1 MKQSALRRLDLCRH
15 SAGVRESCGMS
26 PLPAPVTHSCSAP
39 CHCDAFLC
47 SHQTKFNPSIYSNFC
62 AIDFQEPAFPR
73 LTPGE
78 WHQPSACQPQVLP
91 APRRTDFLY
100 RSLSLPVLT
109 FLSPCCEL
117 FAWQRRTRQSL
128 TLPFACCVHLGSN
141 NTYLKTWGCSMHSPR
156 NHISQIFSQKR
167 SCDWSDSDQYLSQWG
182 SLLHLACTRHIFQP
196 VRLCSYWDIFILL
209 EVSEVS
215 MK

>member
-73 LTPGE
+73 LTPGK

-100 RSLSLPVLT
+100 RSLSTSSDLSVTVLWTVCLTETHTPV
-109 FLSPCCEL
+109 SHP
-117 FAWQRRTRQSL
+117 
-128 TLPFACCVHLGSN
+128 TLCLLRAFGFKQH
-141 NTYLKTWGCSMHSPR
+141 
-156 NHISQIFSQKR
+156 
-167 SCDWSDSDQYLSQWG
+167 LSQN
-182 SLLHLACTRHIFQP
+182 
-196 VRLCSYWDIFILL
+196 VRLCYGQST
-209 EVSEVS
+209 
-215 MK
+215 